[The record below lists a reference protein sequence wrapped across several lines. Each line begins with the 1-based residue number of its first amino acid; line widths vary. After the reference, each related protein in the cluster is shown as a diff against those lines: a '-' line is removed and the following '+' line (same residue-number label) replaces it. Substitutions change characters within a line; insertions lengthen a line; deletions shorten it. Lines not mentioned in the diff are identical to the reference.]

1 MGHGSSGLWGKWLL
15 VVNCSAY
22 KLVLPIILSRISTPR
37 NNCTKSTGSFHDVRC
52 AAWCPA
58 ECYTVGA
65 GGSQAGCC
73 VIAWAGLGL
82 WETGGWQTVARTT
95 TNSKFI
101 ISTSNNSTN
110 SLLIITN
117 NQNPDHYLHH
127 SKTSLVLDHS
137 IPISSLFTVWLL
149 FKTIIKSNKKKQ
161 SNKQQYP
168 VTSFFQFQRS
178 LSELEVTRTCPA
190 MTKLSFPTTNE
201 M

>member
-15 VVNCSAY
+15 VVNCSAN
-22 KLVLPIILSRISTPR
+22 KLVSPIILSRISFPR
-37 NNCTKSTGSFHDVRC
+37 NNYTKSTGSFHDIKC
-52 AAWCPA
+52 AARCPA
-58 ECYTVGA
+58 ECFTIGA
-65 GGSQAGCC
+65 GGSQAGCS

-101 ISTSNNSTN
+101 ISKSNNSTN
-110 SLLIITN
+110 SILIITN

-127 SKTSLVLDHS
+127 SKTSLVLHHS
-137 IPISSLFTVWLL
+137 ILFPLISLFAFFSKLS
-149 FKTIIKSNKKKQ
+149 SNLIKKQ

-178 LSELEVTRTCPA
+178 LIELEVTRTGPA
-190 MTKLSFPTTNE
+190 MTKLSFPTANE